1 MNAGGQRNEMGTKY
15 DDYVKLDLKK
25 SEKGEDERKAIATRT
40 MHKYMERGSFGHDV
54 TTRKTI

>member
-1 MNAGGQRNEMGTKY
+1 MGTTD

-40 MHKYMERGSFGHDV
+40 MHEYMV
-54 TTRKTI
+54 VVWTRREKKENLLHLKG